1 MALVNWEPF
10 GGISSLRR
18 EIDRL
23 FGDFEEGGRHGLMPR
38 WERSFEPAV
47 EVSDTKEAV
56 VIRAQVPGMSKDD
69 VHVDITDNALTVKG
83 EIKEEEAKEEKHYYR
98 REIRYGTFSRVMPLP
113 MAVKAEEAK
122 AQMKDGILEIT
133 IPKSDEVKVKEIP
146 IQTS

>member
-1 MALVNWEPF
+1 MALVKWEPF
-10 GGISSLRR
+10 GGLSSLRR

-23 FGDFEEGGRHGLMPR
+23 FGDFEEGVGHGLMPH

-47 EVSDTKEAV
+47 EVSDTKESV
-56 VIRAQVPGMSKDD
+56 VVRAQVPGMSKDD
-69 VHVDITDNALTVKG
+69 IHVDISDNALTVKG
-83 EIKEEEAKEEKHYYR
+83 EIKEEEDKEEKHYHR
-98 REIRYGTFSRVMPLP
+98 REIRYGAFSRVIPLP

-122 AQMKDGILEIT
+122 AQMKNGVLEIT